1 MTRRPQGYRAMV
13 YYIAMNADTSYVDP
27 EEVAQEIPVDI
38 VAETFGK
45 SREDVAAAVIK
56 IRVAENTRDR
66 ASND

>member
-1 MTRRPQGYRAMV
+1 MNRRPQGYRAMV
-13 YYIAMNADTSYVDP
+13 YYVAMNADTSEVNP
-27 EEVAQEIPVDI
+27 EEVAQEITVDV

-45 SREDVAAAVIK
+45 TREEVAAAVIK